1 MQILTMTKGLKN
13 LNLSAVNER
22 GQHMN
27 EIRIFEKA
35 EFGTIRTMEI
45 NGEPWFVGKDIADI
59 LEYTNTAK
67 AIRDHVDDEDKLTE
81 RIVLSGQNREAI
93 LINESGLY
101 SLILSSKMSNAKK
114 FKRWVTSEVLPSIRK
129 MTTKLETI
137 TFKGNIAGLVF
148 SKNGIPITTSRK
160 IAEVTGKDHRHILR
174 DIRDEL
180 DKLQKIHCPNLDSDI
195 QLIINDFKEVD
206 YLASNGQT
214 YKEYDLGE
222 MATMQLMLKYST
234 EYRARFIISFAK
246 MKQAIMDMFKARVV
260 ESVLPQD
267 SRSRQFVYVIRNP
280 ENDRVKVGVSNNVE
294 KRLHVLETGAGTKL
308 DLVYKS
314 IVCSNAFDIE
324 NMVHKHFNECRVF
337 GEWFQVNA
345 SKVINFLEQQQY
357 VLKSE
362 FVKYVS
368 VMGKER

>member
-1 MQILTMTKGLKN
+1 
-13 LNLSAVNER
+13 
-22 GQHMN
+22 MN
-27 EIRIFEKA
+27 EIQIFENS
-35 EFGTIRTMEI
+35 EFGKIRTLKI
-45 NGEPWFVGKDIADI
+45 NGEPWFVGKDIAEN
-59 LEYTNTAK
+59 LGYTEAAK
-67 AIRDHVDDEDKLTE
+67 AVRKYVDSEDKGVSKMDTPGGKQD
-81 RIVLSGQNREAI
+81 II
-93 LINESGLY
+93 IINESGLY
-101 SLILSSKMSNAKK
+101 SLVLSSKLPNAKA
-114 FKRWVTSEVLPSIRK
+114 FKKWVMSEVLPSIRK

-137 TFKGNIAGLVF
+137 TFKGNIDGLVF

-280 ENDRVKVGVSNNVE
+280 ENDRV
-294 KRLHVLETGAGTKL
+294 
-308 DLVYKS
+308 
-314 IVCSNAFDIE
+314 
-324 NMVHKHFNECRVF
+324 
-337 GEWFQVNA
+337 
-345 SKVINFLEQQQY
+345 
-357 VLKSE
+357 
-362 FVKYVS
+362 
-368 VMGKER
+368 